1 MGSRRGA
8 ARLHPFWSHRRIAFT
23 SVPMADSVLTSA
35 DQSEVQ
41 AMIQKFP
48 YTCVVRKEITVQF
61 KKPWETWVSMLLALC
76 PTRQS
81 PSVLTNPLK
90 MEIRSKHNSSE

>member
-1 MGSRRGA
+1 
-8 ARLHPFWSHRRIAFT
+8 
-23 SVPMADSVLTSA
+23 MADSVLTSA

-61 KKPWETWVSMLLALC
+61 KKTLGNMGQYAF
-76 PTRQS
+76 
-81 PSVLTNPLK
+81 
-90 MEIRSKHNSSE
+90 SSLPNKTKSQRADKSTENGN